1 MDALTRGSS
10 VRRAHNHAARGAL
23 VCGLLGVALPVAAFA
38 AAHQLQRVSLVQAT
52 AASCGSVVLGLAAF
66 LLARRGRLNLDR
78 TLGRVGGRGTARAG
92 QALGFLALCI
102 GVAAAVALG
111 FYELL
116 THFR

>member
-1 MDALTRGSS
+1 MDA
-10 VRRAHNHAARGAL
+10 VEVAHELA
-23 VCGLLGVALPVAAFA
+23 
-38 AAHQLQRVSLVQAT
+38 RVSLVQAT
-52 AASCGSVVLGLAAF
+52 AASCGAIAFGLAAF
-66 LLARRGRLNLDR
+66 LLARRARRNLDR
-78 TLGRVGGRGTARAG
+78 TLGRVGGRGAARAG